1 MADKDGTVSASELA
15 RLMNLESARR
25 VQQLVADE
33 GMPRRV
39 QNGRPEYPWPDALKW
54 YIAFKVSAE
63 AAKADPIDLEKARA
77 RKMAADAELA
87 ELELARV
94 RGEQVP
100 VETFRETVGAIAT
113 KIRAQLLAAPG
124 RYSARIVG
132 VDSLPD
138 AQRHL
143 DAIVRDVLNELSEG

>member
-1 MADKDGTVSASELA
+1 MLAMTQQGVGQWAEQAPPELVKLRKGRRYLLWPGFMVWYRQRLQAS
-15 RLMNLESARR
+15 R
-25 VQQLVADE
+25 
-33 GMPRRV
+33 
-39 QNGRPEYPWPDALKW
+39 
-54 YIAFKVSAE
+54 
-63 AAKADPIDLEKARA
+63 EKPTDFEEARA

-100 VETFRETVGAIAT
+100 VETFRETVSGIAT

>member
-1 MADKDGTVSASELA
+1 MKMTGKQLAEYYGVEDRTVT
-15 RLMNLESARR
+15 NW
-25 VQQLVADE
+25 VN
-33 GMPRRV
+33 GMPACPSWKE
-39 QNGRPEYPWPDALKW
+39 NGRRYFDSVKVAAWREAKARADALRNT
-54 YIAFKVSAE
+54 E
-63 AAKADPIDLEKARA
+63 PLDLEKARA

-94 RGEQVP
+94 RGEQVQ
-100 VETFRETVGAIAT
+100 VETVRETWSAIAT

>member
-1 MADKDGTVSASELA
+1 MAEKDGTVSASELA
-15 RLMNLESARR
+15 RLMNLESTRR

-33 GMPRRV
+33 GMPKAAR
-39 QNGRPEYPWPDALKW
+39 GRYEAQKCVLW
-54 YIAFKVSAE
+54 YIRYLQRC
-63 AAKADPIDLEKARA
+63 LEKRQITYGDNDMDAFRS
-77 RKMAADAELA
+77 RKMAADAELT

-94 RGEQVP
+94 RGDQVP
-100 VETFRETVGAIAT
+100 VETFRETVSGIAT